1 MFSDEVGKPLSPDQ
15 YQEYENDHWRV
26 HTKRKRR
33 GKGLRKLKNRADRPD
48 DKSIRKYIEDRVKK
62 LIELYDKYEPPFE
75 MVTDYDDPRVSSN
88 GRHSYGMVEMNLEEG
103 VSPFELEDFN
113 DQMPKLIDYLEG
125 VEDE

>member
-15 YQEYENDHWRV
+15 YQEYENNHWRM

-33 GKGLRKLKNRADRPD
+33 GKGIRKLKNRADRPD

-62 LIELYDKYEPPFE
+62 LIELYDKHEPPFE

-88 GRHSYGMVEMNLEEG
+88 GRCSYGMVEMNLEEG

-113 DQMPKLIDYLEG
+113 EQMPKLVDYVEYLE
-125 VEDE
+125 E

>member
-15 YQEYENDHWRV
+15 YQEYENNHWRM
-26 HTKRKRR
+26 HTKRKR
-33 GKGLRKLKNRADRPD
+33 GKGIRKLKNRADRPD
-48 DKSIRKYIEDRVKK
+48 DKGIRRYIEDRVKK
-62 LIELYDKYEPPFE
+62 LIELYDKHEPPFE

-88 GRHSYGMVEMNLEEG
+88 GRCSYGMVEMNLEEG

-125 VEDE
+125 FENE

>member
-15 YQEYENDHWRV
+15 YQEYENNHWRT

-33 GKGLRKLKNRADRPD
+33 SKGIRKLKNRADRPD
-48 DKSIRKYIEDRVKK
+48 DKVVRKYLEDRVKK
-62 LIELYDKYEPPFE
+62 LTELYDKHEPPFE

-88 GRHSYGMVEMNLEEG
+88 GRYSYGMVEMNLEEG
-103 VSPFELEDFN
+103 ISPFELQDFN
-113 DQMPKLIDYLEG
+113 EQMPKLIDYLEG